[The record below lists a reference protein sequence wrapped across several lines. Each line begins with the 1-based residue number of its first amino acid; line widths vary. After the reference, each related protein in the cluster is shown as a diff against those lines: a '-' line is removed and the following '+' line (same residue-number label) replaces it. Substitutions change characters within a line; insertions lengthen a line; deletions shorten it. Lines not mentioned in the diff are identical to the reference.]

1 MGFFRGILLGFF
13 ILLSSALH
21 AEEAI
26 LSYDARI
33 IVRTSGELDI
43 TETILVRAE
52 GNLIRRGIYRDFPT
66 VYKLPNGTNVST
78 TFDVHSVL
86 LDGGAV
92 KWTTEGRSNG
102 IRVRIGDANV
112 FLDPGTYTYT
122 ISYTTDRQL
131 YFGEGQDELYWNVTG
146 NGWDFPIYDVSASV
160 QLPEGT
166 YIQDIRGF
174 TGAQGATGT
183 AFRTDRTGER
193 QVYFETTRRLA
204 PGEGLTIVVTWPEGV
219 VVRPTTA
226 DKAANFF
233 SDNLPLIVAYIG
245 FLLIFGYFYMAWRE
259 VGRDPKAGPIYARY
273 GPPAGVSP
281 GAMSYV
287 LARAYRQKSFTAA
300 IVSMATKGYL
310 TISEKSKK
318 KYILKKTGK
327 AVRLAEGEQA
337 VADSLFGPWSDEIET
352 HHTNHK
358 EFAAAIKAQK
368 KVFEKNHEGI
378 NFIRNQKH
386 FWVGAGISV
395 AVALLTALTS
405 TLEGGIEVV
414 LSLVFIS
421 FYALIMFA
429 LWKKAHIF
437 KAAGSV
443 GRKIGA
449 VFAIIFISTHF
460 FGMAVSIISSLN
472 FFIVVPFILIIVVNV
487 LFFNLMERPTV
498 EGRRLLDEIEGFK
511 KYLTVAEKDRLEFH
525 TGEITPEVFEKFLP
539 FAIALGVETRWGKA
553 FDASMTRAGTDPG
566 SYRPIWYHGHGYHS
580 FSSSNGFAAGFGS
593 SFSSSISSASSPPST
608 SGSGGGGFSG
618 GGGGGGG
625 GGGW

>member
-13 ILLSSALH
+13 ILVSSAAF

-33 IVRTSGELDI
+33 IVRPSGELDI

-66 VYKLPNGTNVST
+66 VYTLPNGVNVST

-86 LDGGAV
+86 MDGGAV
-92 KWTTEGRSNG
+92 NWTTEGLRNG
-102 IRVRIGDANV
+102 TRVRIGDANI
-112 FLDPGTYTYT
+112 FLKTGTYTYT
-122 ISYTTDRQL
+122 ISYTTGRQL

-146 NGWDFPIYDVSASV
+146 NGWAFPIHAASASV

-166 YIQDIRGF
+166 YIQDIRAF
-174 TGAQGATGT
+174 TGRQGEAGT
-183 AFRTDRTGER
+183 AFRYDRTGER
-193 QVYFETTRRLA
+193 QAYFETTRRLA
-204 PGEGLTIVVTWPEGV
+204 PREGLTIVVTWPEGV
-219 VVRPTTA
+219 VIRPTTA

-233 SDNLPLIVAYIG
+233 SDNLSLIVAYIG
-245 FLLIFGYFYMAWRE
+245 FLLIIGYFYMAWLE

-281 GAMSYV
+281 GAMSFV
-287 LARAYRQKSFTAA
+287 LARAYRKKAFTAA

-327 AVRLAEGEQA
+327 SVRLAEGEQA
-337 VADSLFGPWSDEIET
+337 VADSLFGPWGDEIET

-368 KVFEKNHEGI
+368 EVLEKNHEGI

-386 FWVGAGISV
+386 FWIGAGISLGV
-395 AVALLTALTS
+395 
-405 TLEGGIEVV
+405 VV
-414 LSLVFIS
+414 LTIFTSVSGGGLDIVFSVGFIA
-421 FYALIMFA
+421 FYGLIIFA
-429 LWKKAHIF
+429 LRKKAYVF

-443 GRKIGA
+443 GRKVA
-449 VFAIIFISTHF
+449 VLFTFIFITTHF
-460 FGMAVSIISSLN
+460 MGMAGALVFNN
-472 FFIVVPFILIIVVNV
+472 FFIVVPFILILVINI
-487 LFFNLMERPTV
+487 LFYNLLEKPTL
-498 EGRRLLDEIEGFK
+498 EGRRLLDGIEGFK
-511 KYLTVAEKDRLEFH
+511 KYLSVAEKDRLEFH

-539 FAIALGVETRWGKA
+539 FAIALGVETKWGKA
-553 FDASMTRAGTDPG
+553 FEASMARAGMDPG
-566 SYRPIWYHGHGYHS
+566 TYSPVWYHGHGYHT

-608 SGSGGGGFSG
+608 AGSGGGGFSG